1 MLACVSTAAT
11 SVTSSDCK
19 EARAISRP
27 MAPSPITTTGTGPEF
42 AALAIADRISR
53 RFEGLCFYARPVRRG
68 NQNGDDV
75 SENSLFTQGVTTTQS
90 ASGSPSTMPSSASIP
105 ETTVPMMV

>member
-1 MLACVSTAAT
+1 MN
-11 SVTSSDCK
+11 
-19 EARAISRP
+19 
-27 MAPSPITTTGTGPEF
+27 PSPMTTTGTGPEF

-53 RFEGLCFYARPVRRG
+53 RFEGLWFYARPVRRG

-75 SENSLFTQGVTTTQS
+75 SETSFFTQGVTTTQS